1 MNFNQTQKLYWQVGK
16 DNFILKIQDF
26 KKLFILQLLTQIS
39 NAELIKKCPLFTVHP
54 RAHNTVVSLKSSMAT
69 KSILDLHL
77 VVASVCLS
85 RRT

>member
-1 MNFNQTQKLYWQVGK
+1 VGK

-39 NAELIKKCPLFTVHP
+39 NAEWIKKCPFFTVHP
-54 RAHNTVVSLKSSMAT
+54 RSHNTVVSLKSSMAT